1 MNNSIIRYVLG
12 YVLRI
17 EAALLLLPILVAM
30 IYQEDT
36 FSAFVVVAAGA
47 FVLGSLMTW
56 KKPRDTSVYIKEG
69 CVATALCWIIMSI
82 VGCLPFVMT
91 GAIPS
96 FTDALFETISGFTT
110 TGSSV
115 VNDLDVLPK
124 SILFWRSFTHW
135 IGGMGVLVFMLAV
148 IPTIGGSSMNIMKA
162 ESPGPVVGK
171 LVPKVRQTAAT
182 LYKIYIVMTVIQIIF
197 LLLGRMPLLEAIMI
211 TFGTAGTGGFAVS
224 NAGLASYSPYCQW
237 VIAIFMMRFGVNF
250 NAYYL
255 IIMKK
260 VRDAFKMEEIRGY
273 FLMIASATALI
284 FINIYDGTMTIEHT
298 LRDVFFQ
305 VSSLSTSTGFVM
317 VDYDQWP
324 AFAKTVLIIV
334 MFIGACAGS
343 TGGGLKITRVEL
355 LFKSMFHE
363 IYTYIHPK
371 SVKKIKSDGKT
382 VPEET
387 IRSIQIYFF
396 IFMVIFSVSLLLIS
410 LEGRDFES
418 NFVAVLTAINN
429 MGPGMSQFGPIENF
443 SSMTVL
449 SKYVMMF
456 DMLAGRL
463 ELFPMII
470 LFNPRV
476 LKALFTPP
484 KFNKN
489 RKIWNY

>member
-237 VIAIFMMRFGVNF
+237 VIAIFMMLFGVNF

-305 VSSLSTSTGFVM
+305 VSSLSTSTGFVT

-470 LFNPRV
+470 LFNPQV

>member
-1 MNNSIIRYVLG
+1 
-12 YVLRI
+12 VLRI

-237 VIAIFMMRFGVNF
+237 VIAIFMMLFGVNF

-305 VSSLSTSTGFVM
+305 VSSLSTSTGFVT

-429 MGPGMSQFGPIENF
+429 MGLGMSQFGPIENF

>member
-237 VIAIFMMRFGVNF
+237 VIAIFMMLFGVNF

-305 VSSLSTSTGFVM
+305 VSSLSTSTGFVT

>member
-148 IPTIGGSSMNIMKA
+148 VPTIGGSSMNIMKA

-237 VIAIFMMRFGVNF
+237 VIAIFMMLFGVNF

-305 VSSLSTSTGFVM
+305 VSSLSTSTGFVT

>member
-211 TFGTAGTGGFAVS
+211 TFGTAGTGGFSVLNS
-224 NAGLASYSPYCQW
+224 SCASYPTRALR
-237 VIAIFMMRFGVNF
+237 AIRRTASGSSRF
-250 NAYYL
+250 
-255 IIMKK
+255 
-260 VRDAFKMEEIRGY
+260 
-273 FLMIASATALI
+273 S
-284 FINIYDGTMTIEHT
+284 
-298 LRDVFFQ
+298 
-305 VSSLSTSTGFVM
+305 
-317 VDYDQWP
+317 
-324 AFAKTVLIIV
+324 
-334 MFIGACAGS
+334 
-343 TGGGLKITRVEL
+343 
-355 LFKSMFHE
+355 
-363 IYTYIHPK
+363 
-371 SVKKIKSDGKT
+371 
-382 VPEET
+382 
-387 IRSIQIYFF
+387 
-396 IFMVIFSVSLLLIS
+396 
-410 LEGRDFES
+410 
-418 NFVAVLTAINN
+418 
-429 MGPGMSQFGPIENF
+429 
-443 SSMTVL
+443 
-449 SKYVMMF
+449 
-456 DMLAGRL
+456 
-463 ELFPMII
+463 
-470 LFNPRV
+470 
-476 LKALFTPP
+476 
-484 KFNKN
+484 
-489 RKIWNY
+489 

>member
-237 VIAIFMMRFGVNF
+237 VIAIFMMLFGVNF

-305 VSSLSTSTGFVM
+305 VSSLSTSTGFVT

-449 SKYVMMF
+449 SQYVMMF

>member
-237 VIAIFMMRFGVNF
+237 VIAIFMMLFGVNF

-484 KFNKN
+484 KFNRN

>member
-1 MNNSIIRYVLG
+1 
-12 YVLRI
+12 
-17 EAALLLLPILVAM
+17 
-30 IYQEDT
+30 
-36 FSAFVVVAAGA
+36 
-47 FVLGSLMTW
+47 
-56 KKPRDTSVYIKEG
+56 
-69 CVATALCWIIMSI
+69 
-82 VGCLPFVMT
+82 
-91 GAIPS
+91 
-96 FTDALFETISGFTT
+96 
-110 TGSSV
+110 
-115 VNDLDVLPK
+115 
-124 SILFWRSFTHW
+124 
-135 IGGMGVLVFMLAV
+135 MGVLVFMLAV

-237 VIAIFMMRFGVNF
+237 VIAIFMMLFGVNF

-305 VSSLSTSTGFVM
+305 VSSLSTSTGFVT

>member
-135 IGGMGVLVFMLAV
+135 IGGMGVLVFILAV

-237 VIAIFMMRFGVNF
+237 VIAIFMMLFGVNF

-305 VSSLSTSTGFVM
+305 VSSLSTSTGFVT

>member
-237 VIAIFMMRFGVNF
+237 VIAIFMMLFGVNF

>member
-237 VIAIFMMRFGVNF
+237 VIAIFMMLFGVNF

-305 VSSLSTSTGFVM
+305 VSSLSTSTGFVT

-484 KFNKN
+484 KFNRN